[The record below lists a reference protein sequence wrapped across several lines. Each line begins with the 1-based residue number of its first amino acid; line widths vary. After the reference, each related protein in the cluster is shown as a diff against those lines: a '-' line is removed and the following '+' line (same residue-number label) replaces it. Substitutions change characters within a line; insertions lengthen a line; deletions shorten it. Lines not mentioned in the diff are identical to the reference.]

1 MIYYLVTRQGR
12 DMAYMYL
19 ASSGRDYVGRFRPV
33 LYDAALKQH
42 EHPPGVYIFSDLE
55 RLSAS
60 TRQAAGRLWQRLHE
74 RAPEYQLL
82 NHPTQSLC
90 RHDLLARLA
99 DEGVNQHRAYRI
111 TETVTPK
118 RFPVFL
124 RGEDDH
130 DGTQSPRL
138 TDQAELDAELAKL
151 RRRGVDLTGWLI
163 VEFHDTADADGLYR
177 CYSSFIVGQEVIPH
191 HLMFSRGWVIKSQKV
206 WDDAHHEEEM
216 QYMRTNP
223 HRDELLRIF
232 QMAQI
237 ELGRIDYALD
247 GDRLEVW
254 EINTNSAI
262 MTPGALREGARVAV
276 HEHFNAAFNRAVDG
290 LLNGA
295 APASS
300 DQGMGAFERI
310 HTHGHIAYERFRAT
324 GIGSRL
330 RRLRRRLRG
339 EPG

>member
-1 MIYYLVTRQGR
+1 
-12 DMAYMYL
+12 
-19 ASSGRDYVGRFRPV
+19 
-33 LYDAALKQH
+33 
-42 EHPPGVYIFSDLE
+42 
-55 RLSAS
+55 
-60 TRQAAGRLWQRLHE
+60 
-74 RAPEYQLL
+74 
-82 NHPTQSLC
+82 
-90 RHDLLARLA
+90 
-99 DEGVNQHRAYRI
+99 
-111 TETVTPK
+111 
-118 RFPVFL
+118 
-124 RGEDDH
+124 
-130 DGTQSPRL
+130 
-138 TDQAELDAELAKL
+138 
-151 RRRGVDLTGWLI
+151 
-163 VEFHDTADADGLYR
+163 
-177 CYSSFIVGQEVIPH
+177 
-191 HLMFSRGWVIKSQKV
+191 
-206 WDDAHHEEEM
+206 
-216 QYMRTNP
+216 
-223 HRDELLRIF
+223 
-232 QMAQI
+232 MAQI